1 MKSTRTFWSFCTQ
14 IFKVSRP
21 FSWVNTA
28 APFVAG
34 YLLATGR
41 MDLGFWLGVVYFLLP
56 YNLAMYGINDI
67 YDYESDIKNPRK
79 DSIEGGI
86 VAPSERKGLWY
97 AIAALNLPFL
107 LYFLTTGS
115 NSSRIVLAAV
125 AFLCVSYSIKGLRFK
140 EKPFLDSLN
149 SACHFVGPML
159 FGLVYGGSSNLYAP
173 ILVAFML
180 WGMASQ
186 ALGAIQDIA
195 PDRSA
200 NIHSIATY
208 LGARRTNTFVLICY
222 LLSAA
227 IIIVAY
233 WPFGLWAGG
242 LLLMYPLNVVFFRKY
257 RSDAQSKHYRRSWQ
271 NFLWLNW
278 LIGFW
283 LTQLVLFALDPLG
296 LGDGRWQ
303 IVALSL
309 CAIGAGQLALS
320 AYNVLALKRPKK
332 LPTMNDLPSVSIIIH
347 ALNQADNISSTLLS
361 AVGQSYPEFEVLFA
375 DLGSDDNTL
384 KLAQGFQDSKLKVVD
399 IPQPKSGWEPGAWAA
414 DQLTHQASGEIIISL
429 AADTI
434 LLPNAVAT
442 MVSQIVNQD
451 LQLVSF
457 LPADQNKTLAQKLV
471 LNQNHFLLLGCYP
484 AALIEAKHPSINLAY
499 SGLVGFTKT
508 AITKIDGFK
517 RIRKSPIPEMEL
529 ARQATNAGLATQFY
543 LTSDLAIS
551 QNHASFEM
559 IFRDNIVRY
568 YPALQFNMPLT
579 LAAVTLGSFLFIT
592 PGAGLAIS
600 ALIAPSSMPLWLG
613 AYGMGLLPRLLVST
627 SSRQGVLGALFYP
640 LTSIITLYTL
650 LSSML
655 QYELFKPRWQKRT
668 ELS

>member
-1 MKSTRTFWSFCTQ
+1 MKHHPIVTFVRQ
-14 IFKVSRP
+14 ILKVSRP
-21 FSWVNTA
+21 FSWINTA

-34 YLLATGR
+34 YLLATGQTN
-41 MDLGFWLGVVYFLLP
+41 LGFWLGTLYFLLP

-86 VAPSERKGLWY
+86 VDPSQRKGLWY
-97 AIAALNLPFL
+97 AIAVLNLPFL
-107 LYFLTTGS
+107 IYFLVTGS
-115 NSSRIVLAAV
+115 TNSRIVLAAV

-159 FGLVYGGSSNLYAP
+159 FGLVYGGSSKLYLP
-173 ILVAFML
+173 TLIAFL
-180 WGMASQ
+180 CWGMASQ

-208 LGARRTNTFVLICY
+208 LGARRTNTFVLANY
-222 LLSAA
+222 LLCAG
-227 IIIVAY
+227 IVLVAY
-233 WPFGLWAGG
+233 WPLGLPAS
-242 LLLMYPLNVVFFRKY
+242 LLLLAYPLNVAFFRKY
-257 RSDAQSKHYRRSWQ
+257 RSDAQSKQYRRSWQ

-278 LIGFW
+278 LVGFW
-283 LTQLVLFALDPLG
+283 LTQLVLFGVDPFDLGNKRWQVVAASLIAIG
-296 LGDGRWQ
+296 LG
-303 IVALSL
+303 
-309 CAIGAGQLALS
+309 QLMLA
-320 AYNVLALKRPKK
+320 AYNVIVLKRPKK
-332 LPTMNDLPSVSIIIH
+332 LPTITELPSVSIIVH

-361 AVGQSYPEFEVLFA
+361 CAGQSYPEFEVLFT

-399 IPQPKSGWEPGAWAA
+399 IPHPEAGWQPSAWAA
-414 DQLTHQASGEIIISL
+414 DQLTKQASGEIIISV

-442 MVSQIVNQD
+442 MVSQIINQD
-451 LQLVSF
+451 LHLVSF
-457 LPADQNKTLAQKLV
+457 LPADQNKTLAQKLI

-484 AALIEAKHPSINLAY
+484 AGVIETKHPSINLAY
-499 SGLVGFTKT
+499 SGLIGFKKA
-508 AITKIDGFK
+508 AITKIDGFR

-529 ARQATNAGLATQFY
+529 ARQATNAGLKTNFY
-543 LTSDLAIS
+543 LTSDLATS

-559 IFRDNIVRY
+559 IFMDNLTRY

-579 LAAVTLGSFLFIT
+579 LAAVSLGAFLFIT
-592 PGAGLAIS
+592 PGVGLVVS
-600 ALIAPSSMPLWLG
+600 VIASPANIPVWAA
-613 AYGMGLLPRLLVST
+613 AYACGLLPRLLVST
-627 SSRQGVLGALFYP
+627 SSRQGVLGALLYP
-640 LTSIITLYTL
+640 ITSIITLFTL
-650 LSSML
+650 LDSML
-655 QYELFKPRWQKRT
+655 QYELFRPRWQKRT